1 MGNTALLQG
10 TMAKVREVAPTG
22 QHNQRQWGSKT
33 EGCGTA
39 YCYAGWRVVL
49 DGGVLEGANTF
60 RMPDG
65 RLLHGNAVGDY
76 AQERLGLTAAE
87 ARVMF
92 LSTNS
97 IEDLEY
103 FVRIYSTS

>member
-10 TMAKVREVAPTG
+10 TMAKVHEAAPTG

-39 YCYAGWRVVL
+39 YCYAGWLVVT

-65 RLLHGNAVGDY
+65 SLLHGGEVGEY
-76 AQERLGLTAAE
+76 AQKRLGLTGAE
-87 ARVMF
+87 ARAMF
-92 LSTNS
+92 LSTNT
-97 IEDLEY
+97 IADLEY